1 MEEISVVVCLE
12 LHASWVN
19 DERTGSYTALYYTS
33 GALKQLSVTHIHI
46 SINPLESNLGLVS
59 RPRMFG
65 METGAHRDQT
75 TATAMRCKRSQES
88 WWVSSKWE
96 EHVIN
101 IKVSGATV
109 SRNTIANT
117 LHRNGLKSCRSASNN
132 LKDSFIPLQQSN
144 LQLQFIQA
152 ASSAAEMQELHYL

>member
-88 WWVSSKWE
+88 WWVSMLLISRYLGSQSVGTPLLT
-96 EHVIN
+96 HY
-101 IKVSGATV
+101 TV
-109 SRNTIANT
+109 M
-117 LHRNGLKSCRSASNN
+117 G
-132 LKDSFIPLQQSN
+132 
-144 LQLQFIQA
+144 
-152 ASSAAEMQELHYL
+152 

>member
-65 METGAHRDQT
+65 METGAHRDRSTQGSNHRYSDEVQT
-75 TATAMRCKRSQES
+75 VTRKLVGQLKMG
-88 WWVSSKWE
+88 
-96 EHVIN
+96 
-101 IKVSGATV
+101 GA
-109 SRNTIANT
+109 
-117 LHRNGLKSCRSASNN
+117 C
-132 LKDSFIPLQQSN
+132 
-144 LQLQFIQA
+144 
-152 ASSAAEMQELHYL
+152 Y